1 MTIVYG
7 FLDFIRFLCYLLAIL
22 IIARSVLSWF
32 SPRPTNILTVYL
44 YKVTEPLLIPLRR
57 IIPRTGM
64 VDFSPLAAIFLLYL
78 ISLALG
84 RLSEVVF

>member
-1 MTIVYG
+1 MSFLQG
-7 FLDFIRFLCYLLAIL
+7 FIEFIRFLCYLLAIL

-57 IIPRTGM
+57 IIPRAGV
-64 VDFSPLAAIFLLYL
+64 VDFSPVVAILILYL
-78 ISLALG
+78 ITVILSALY
-84 RLSEVVF
+84 